1 MHHEAPAAVLE
12 ASPNGGAFAN
22 TKEPGAADV
31 RIAQIAARGPRG
43 AITLAGLA
51 VGVVVALW
59 AAFYL
64 FVFLPRGPIG

>member
-1 MHHEAPAAVLE
+1 MSERLE
-12 ASPNGGAFAN
+12 TDPTENPLTN
-22 TKEPGAADV
+22 TVRADDPEDV
-31 RIAQIAARGPRG
+31 RVTEIVAQGPRG
-43 AITLAGLA
+43 AIVLAALS